1 MTEYR
6 KISNGHWNFL
16 QYKREYKFLWIKW
29 HKWCYVWKP
38 YYDKYW
44 GRSLDPTMAD
54 GFVSDLD
61 WTDLDRFVQHWPNIA
76 DYFAWAK
83 VKQEELEVAA
93 IQQRLKVEEKR
104 GQITPSDSP

>member
-1 MTEYR
+1 
-6 KISNGHWNFL
+6 
-16 QYKREYKFLWIKW
+16 
-29 HKWCYVWKP
+29 
-38 YYDKYW
+38 
-44 GRSLDPTMAD
+44 MAD